1 MGNYLNNSGLRPS
14 LLDIALSYNNGKQGE
29 VKQKTRVVVN
39 TNRIWY
45 GVNSTASAFLATAYD
60 EQGREVDSMRG
71 YFLEPETKYEKAK
84 TAGGKMAIMSG
95 EYNIIPNAEML
106 KKINEQRKKNNKIP
120 EDGLRFQ
127 WYIDTPP
134 GRSCIAIHGGKTWK
148 NTEGC
153 FIPGDTIGLSADG
166 ENYEIYDRGKKKELF
181 DFFEKYG
188 EGGIKINVGPH
199 FEELY
204 K

>member
-71 YFLEPETKYEKAK
+71 YFLEPEAKYEKAK
-84 TAGGKMAIMSG
+84 TEGGKMAIMSG

-134 GRSCIAIHGGKTWK
+134 GRSCIAIHGGKTWD

-153 FIPGDTIGLSADG
+153 FIPGDTIELSADG
-166 ENYEIYDRGKKKELF
+166 KNYEIYDRGKKKELF

>member
-60 EQGREVDSMRG
+60 EQGKAVDSIRG

-95 EYNIIPNAEML
+95 QYNIIPNAEML
-106 KKINEQRKKNNKIP
+106 KKINEQRKKNNQIP
-120 EDGLRFQ
+120 KDGLQFQ
-127 WYIDTPP
+127 WYIGTPP
-134 GRSCIAIHGGKTWK
+134 GRSCIAIHGG
-148 NTEGC
+148 E
-153 FIPGDTIGLSADG
+153 DL
-166 ENYEIYDRGKKKELF
+166 GKYRRLF
-181 DFFEKYG
+181 YSG
-188 EGGIKINVGPH
+188 RYNRT
-199 FEELY
+199 
-204 K
+204 

>member
-71 YFLEPETKYEKAK
+71 YFLEPEAKYEKAK
-84 TAGGKMAIMSG
+84 TEGGKMAIMSG

-148 NTEGC
+148 NTQGC
-153 FIPGDTIGLSADG
+153 FIPGDTIELSADG
-166 ENYEIYDRGKKKELF
+166 KNYEIYDRGKKKELF

-188 EGGIKINVGPH
+188 QAGIKINVGPH

>member
-60 EQGREVDSMRG
+60 EQGKEVDSMRG
-71 YFLEPETKYEKAK
+71 YFLEPQTKYEKAK

-120 EDGLRFQ
+120 EDGLQFQ

-148 NTEGC
+148 NTKGC
-153 FIPGDTIGLSADG
+153 FIPGDTIELSADG
-166 ENYEIYDRGKKKELF
+166 KDYEIYDRGKKKELF

>member
-1 MGNYLNNSGLRPS
+1 MANYLNNNGIRPS
-14 LLDIALSYNNGKQGE
+14 ILDIALSYENGNQREIKP
-29 VKQKTRVVVN
+29 KTRVVVN

-45 GVNSTASAFLATAYD
+45 GENSTASAFLAIAYD
-60 EQGREVDSMRG
+60 EQGKEINSVRG

-84 TAGGKMAIMSG
+84 TEGGKMAIMSG
-95 EYNIIPNAEML
+95 QYNIITNAEML
-106 KKINEQRKKNNKIP
+106 KKINEQRKKNKQNPKKS
-120 EDGLRFQ
+120 LRFH

-134 GRSCIAIHGGKTWK
+134 GRSCVAIHGGKTWE

-153 FIPGDTIGLSADG
+153 FIPGDTIELSADG
-166 ENYEIYDRGKKKELF
+166 KNYDIYDRGKKKELF

-188 EGGIKINVGPH
+188 HNGIKINVGPH
-199 FEELY
+199 FEEFY

>member
-1 MGNYLNNSGLRPS
+1 MGNYLNSSGLRPS
-14 LLDIALSYNNGKQGE
+14 ILDIALSYNNGKQGE

-60 EQGREVDSMRG
+60 EQGKAVDSIRG

-95 EYNIIPNAEML
+95 QYNIIPNAEML
-106 KKINEQRKKNNKIP
+106 KKINEQRKKNNQIP
-120 EDGLRFQ
+120 NDGLRFQ

-134 GRSCIAIHGGKTWK
+134 GRSCIAIHGGKTWED
-148 NTEGC
+148 TEGC
-153 FIPGDTIGLSADG
+153 FIPGDTIELSADG
-166 ENYEIYDRGKKKELF
+166 KNYEIYDRGKKKELF

>member
-60 EQGREVDSMRG
+60 EQGKAVDSMRG

-95 EYNIIPNAEML
+95 QYNIIPNAEML

-148 NTEGC
+148 NTQGC
-153 FIPGDTIGLSADG
+153 FIPGDTIELSADG
-166 ENYEIYDRGKKKELF
+166 KNYEIYDRGKKKELF

>member
-14 LLDIALSYNNGKQGE
+14 ILDIALSYNNGKQGE

-60 EQGREVDSMRG
+60 EQGKAVDSIRG

-84 TAGGKMAIMSG
+84 TAGEKMAIMSG
-95 EYNIIPNAEML
+95 QYNIIPNAEML
-106 KKINEQRKKNNKIP
+106 KKINEQRKKNNQIP
-120 EDGLRFQ
+120 KDGLRFQ

-134 GRSCIAIHGGKTWK
+134 GRSCIAEFSIVGVS
-148 NTEGC
+148 
-153 FIPGDTIGLSADG
+153 GD
-166 ENYEIYDRGKKKELF
+166 
-181 DFFEKYG
+181 
-188 EGGIKINVGPH
+188 
-199 FEELY
+199 
-204 K
+204 

>member
-14 LLDIALSYNNGKQGE
+14 ILDIALSYNNGKQGE

-60 EQGREVDSMRG
+60 EQGKAVDSIRG

-95 EYNIIPNAEML
+95 QYNIIPNAEML

-153 FIPGDTIGLSADG
+153 FIPGDTIELSADG
-166 ENYEIYDRGKKKELF
+166 KNYEIYDRGKKKELF

>member
-1 MGNYLNNSGLRPS
+1 MGNNLNNNKELPT
-14 LLDIALSYNNGKQGE
+14 LLDIALSYEDGNEGE
-29 VKQKTRVVVN
+29 IKPRTKVVVN
-39 TNRIWY
+39 TSRIWY
-45 GVNSTASAFLATAYD
+45 GKNSTASAFLATAYD
-60 EQGREVDSMRG
+60 EQGRAVDSIRG
-71 YFLEPETKYEKAK
+71 YFLEPETKYEEAK
-84 TAGGKMAIMSG
+84 TEGGKMAIMSG

-106 KKINEQRKKNNKIP
+106 KKINEQRKKNNQIP
-120 EDGLRFQ
+120 KDGLYFQ

-134 GRSCIAIHGGKTWK
+134 GRSCIAIHGGKTWE

-153 FIPGDTIGLSADG
+153 FIPGDTIELSADG
-166 ENYEIYDRGKKKELF
+166 KNYEIYDRGKKKELF

-188 EGGIKINVGPH
+188 QAGIKINVGPH

>member
-1 MGNYLNNSGLRPS
+1 MGNYLNSSGLRPS
-14 LLDIALSYNNGKQGE
+14 ILDIALSYNNGKQGE

-60 EQGREVDSMRG
+60 EQGKAVDSIRG

-95 EYNIIPNAEML
+95 QYNIIPNAEML
-106 KKINEQRKKNNKIP
+106 KKINEQRKKNNQIP
-120 EDGLRFQ
+120 NDGLRFQ

-134 GRSCIAIHGGKTWK
+134 GRSCIAIHGGKTWED
-148 NTEGC
+148 TEGC
-153 FIPGDTIGLSADG
+153 FIPGDTIELSADG
-166 ENYEIYDRGKKKELF
+166 KNYEIYDRGKKKELF

-188 EGGIKINVGPH
+188 QAGIKINVGPH

>member
-60 EQGREVDSMRG
+60 EQGKAVDSIRG

-95 EYNIIPNAEML
+95 QYNIIPNAEML
-106 KKINEQRKKNNKIP
+106 KKINEQRKKNNQIP
-120 EDGLRFQ
+120 NDGLRFQ

-134 GRSCIAIHGGKTWK
+134 GRSCIAIHGGKTWED
-148 NTEGC
+148 TEGC
-153 FIPGDTIGLSADG
+153 FIPGDTIELSADG

>member
-71 YFLEPETKYEKAK
+71 YFLEPEAKYEKAK
-84 TAGGKMAIMSG
+84 TEGGKMAIMSG

-148 NTEGC
+148 NTQGC
-153 FIPGDTIGLSADG
+153 FIPGDTIELSADG
-166 ENYEIYDRGKKKELF
+166 KNYEIYDRGKKKELF